1 MGRRFEWFWKKIS
14 KISNSGLKSSFDC
27 GIIRAQTNQQGQQ
40 GGHNMFKAGSSVPKI
55 GEIRLGLVEATA
67 SNGCGVHK
75 YCGVHPY
82 LVVSNNIYNKSS
94 GQCEVIPFTTKRRTK
109 FNPVHVNY
117 DVGEVAGLEQASTLV
132 IEGRDTLL
140 NSQLSDPIGFFTDEN
155 WKRAADAMV
164 VQCPM
169 IRAAFSDRTT
179 A

>member
-1 MGRRFEWFWKKIS
+1 
-14 KISNSGLKSSFDC
+14 
-27 GIIRAQTNQQGQQ
+27 
-40 GGHNMFKAGSSVPKI
+40 MFKAGSSVPKI
-55 GEIRLGLVEATA
+55 GEIRLGLVESTTT
-67 SNGCGVHK
+67 NGNSVHK

-117 DVGEVAGLEQASTLV
+117 NVGEVIGLEQDSTLV

-169 IRAAFSDRTT
+169 LRTAFPNNRTP